1 MPSTIAGCYAE
12 IKRYQVLSSGV
23 SNVISQ
29 LKSCSSNYLNLKKN
43 IQENYLVNND
53 TTPVY
58 DKVSTLESEADKTS
72 NYLSNTI
79 LPAVAS
85 AIQALYRR
93 IAELEEEE
101 RRAREREEANKN

>member
-12 IKRYQVLSSGV
+12 IRKYQILANGV
-23 SNVISQ
+23 SSVISQ
-29 LKSCSSNYLNLKKN
+29 LKSCSSNYINLKKN
-43 IQENYLVNND
+43 IQENYLVNSD

-58 DKVSTLESEADKTS
+58 DKVSSLESEANKTS
-72 NYLSNTI
+72 NYLSKTI
-79 LPAVAS
+79 LPAISA

-101 RRAREREEANKN
+101 EE